1 MCKAIFKSIFMA
13 LLVASS
19 AISYAVTPDAAIRNQ
34 AQQLY
39 NGLQQYPQNISLS
52 WLNNIENLLAQD
64 DNSFSLI
71 YAVCQQ
77 QTLCMSGAAS
87 FPVAAIGLYNELNV
101 IKPAVQACASS
112 NNPYNCL
119 QKKANPVAV
128 GMVTGDLNQ
137 LLFQL
142 QAYLG

>member
-1 MCKAIFKSIFMA
+1 MYKAIFKSVCMA
-13 LLVASS
+13 LFLASS
-19 AISYAVTPDAAIRNQ
+19 AASYGVTPDAGVRNQ

-39 NGLQQYPQNISLS
+39 SVLQQYPQNISIS
-52 WLNNIENLLAQD
+52 WLNNLENLLAQD

-77 QTLCMSGAAS
+77 QTLCMSGASS
-87 FPVAAIGLYNELNV
+87 FPVAAVGLYNEINI
-101 IKPAVQACASS
+101 IKPAIQECTNS

-119 QKKANPVAV
+119 QRKASPVVV

-137 LLFQL
+137 LMFQL
-142 QAYLG
+142 HAYLG